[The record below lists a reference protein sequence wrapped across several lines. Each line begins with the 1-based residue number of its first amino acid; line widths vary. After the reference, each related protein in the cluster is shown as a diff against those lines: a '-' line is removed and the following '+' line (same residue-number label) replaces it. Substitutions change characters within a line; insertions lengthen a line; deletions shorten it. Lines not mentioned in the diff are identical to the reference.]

1 MLVLGRRVLEN
12 PTVPVPRPL
21 PRVPQGH
28 PPLRH
33 HGGVRLLLVVC
44 VRGHRAR
51 VVDAAAAAL
60 GARVDRVEGTVGMSG
75 QVALHALGPG
85 LLRRLT

>member
-1 MLVLGRRVLEN
+1 MLVEVRRVLQN

-33 HGGVRLLLVVC
+33 HRVRLLLVVR

-60 GARVDRVEGTVGMSG
+60 GARVDRVERTVGMSG
-75 QVALHALGPG
+75 QVALHALGP
-85 LLRRLT
+85 

>member
-1 MLVLGRRVLEN
+1 MLMLMLMVGCRVLKN

-28 PPLRH
+28 PPLCH

-44 VRGHRAR
+44 VRRHSAR
-51 VVDAAAAAL
+51 VVDAAPTAL

-75 QVALHALGPG
+75 QVALHALGP
-85 LLRRLT
+85 